1 MEWIEINHPEYF
13 VLLSEMVKRKQLE
26 ILSGAFYDPIL
37 PIISNADKLG
47 QIEKSTTF
55 IRKHFG
61 KKPRGC
67 WITEMAWDPSL
78 AYTLK
83 SSGMEYTILNDDQL
97 SCTGINEEN
106 MYSPYITEEQGKT
119 ISVFI
124 NLKKLTELLERSS
137 LSELINEINLIRER
151 RSNSLIVIAASSKAI
166 GKNGFE
172 QFEEFLK
179 YLRNNRK
186 RLILQSPTMYLRGK
200 LPEKRIYIPETQCNK
215 SEYFSRNYLSQNE
228 DVNLLCS
235 RMIHTTILVNQLR
248 GDKYKKRAARN
259 ELWKGQCNS
268 VYWDSYKGGIYN
280 NRLRK
285 AAYRAF
291 LETEKII
298 RADSEFI
305 PSVLTVDFDM
315 DGKKEFLYQ
324 GKVINAYVHQKS
336 GSVIELDYIPSSWN
350 YLDTVNRK
358 QESFDK
364 TGSLNAKYSAKA
376 FIDRFLPQEEGMD
389 NFKSGKAIEV
399 GDFSASN
406 YTVAD
411 INTGKQ
417 SIQFRKTGYIFLKG
431 NENAFRIEKKYTFR
445 QNTIYISYILSNLSE
460 KELSFK
466 FGVELNLSL
475 TLNKIADYKV
485 SVINSGNM
493 EELDVSKPL
502 ERKGMQSFS
511 IADTYNNTL
520 ILVNPSAM
528 SGFWTY
534 PVYYN
539 NMYQYTFFMPY
550 WEMNLK
556 SGEIVKCYL
565 SVKLKRF

>member
-1 MEWIEINHPEYF
+1 
-13 VLLSEMVKRKQLE
+13 
-26 ILSGAFYDPIL
+26 
-37 PIISNADKLG
+37 
-47 QIEKSTTF
+47 
-55 IRKHFG
+55 
-61 KKPRGC
+61 
-67 WITEMAWDPSL
+67 
-78 AYTLK
+78 
-83 SSGMEYTILNDDQL
+83 
-97 SCTGINEEN
+97 
-106 MYSPYITEEQGKT
+106 
-119 ISVFI
+119 
-124 NLKKLTELLERSS
+124 
-137 LSELINEINLIRER
+137 
-151 RSNSLIVIAASSKAI
+151 
-166 GKNGFE
+166 
-172 QFEEFLK
+172 
-179 YLRNNRK
+179 
-186 RLILQSPTMYLRGK
+186 
-200 LPEKRIYIPETQCNK
+200 
-215 SEYFSRNYLSQNE
+215 
-228 DVNLLCS
+228 
-235 RMIHTTILVNQLR
+235 MIHTTILVNQLR

-305 PSVLTVDFDM
+305 PSVLIVDFDM

-336 GSVIELDYIPSSWN
+336 GSVIELDYIPCSWN

-358 QESFDK
+358 QESFDE

-376 FIDRFLPQEEGMD
+376 FIDRFLPQEESMD

-475 TLNKIADYKV
+475 TLNKVADYKV
-485 SVINSGNM
+485 SVVNSGNM

-502 ERKGMQSFS
+502 ERKSMQSFS

-556 SGEIVKCYL
+556 SGEIVKCDL
-565 SVKLKRF
+565 SVKLKRL